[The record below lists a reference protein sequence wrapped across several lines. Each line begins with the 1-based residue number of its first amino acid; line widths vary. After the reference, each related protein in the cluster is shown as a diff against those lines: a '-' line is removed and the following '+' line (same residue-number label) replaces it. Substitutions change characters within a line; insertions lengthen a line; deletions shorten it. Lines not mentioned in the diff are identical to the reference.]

1 MFAKG
6 SLVLLARRLR
16 SVVLAFGAFALG
28 AAPLA
33 ADTGIDLPTGM
44 RITPLAAPG
53 ATFQRLATGLR
64 ADGNADATD
73 ASGLAL
79 SPDGKMLLV
88 LTSGYNLKFS
98 HENGKP
104 IVHQP
109 IDPKTG
115 GPDLAA
121 KPVDKAEWVFVY
133 NVASGAPEKLQQIA
147 IPNTYD
153 GIAWRADGLGF
164 YVSGGIDDRVYAYT
178 KAPRGSGT
186 PFVAEAA
193 YVLGHNA
200 DDDRAEPKYDGGLLA
215 KSPAAKADP
224 DAATGA
230 VVADV
235 APSADGRALF
245 ATNLE
250 NDSLSIVDTQTH
262 AVSDVSLLAASRDTP
277 QGEFPYGVAVLP
289 GDDGATKTVFVSSL
303 RDDQVLAVQ
312 PGAAPSVSVTHVC
325 SAPNALALSS
335 DRAHLFAVCGN
346 SDAVAELDASTGN
359 LVRTISLARPGDP
372 YRGANANGIAVAR
385 DGKRLYVTLGGENAV
400 AVVDVASGRVVGR
413 IPTGWYPTGVAISP
427 DGAYLYVCNE
437 KSDPGPNPSNG
448 YTTPAGKA
456 ENTTYQNQYGWALEK
471 AGLLSLPVPDD
482 ATLAKLAA
490 IVDANVGYA
499 NRAKAA
505 SLAYLH
511 GKIRHVIYIT
521 NENRTYDQVLGDLAG
536 ADGDPALA
544 TFPQAIGPNHH
555 AFARDFVTFDNFYV
569 PAESSGVGWNWSVAG
584 HTNDYA
590 ERSQAVLYGNAEF
603 KGLTYDYQGTV
614 RNLNLALP
622 QTGGSSIFDERLSG
636 VLDPTGASSILPGTR
651 DPVATDGD
659 GDDERGALGG
669 YLWDDAIR
677 HGLSVR
683 NYGEH
688 VDVDHYDADS
698 KQYVEV
704 SRTPYASHILQAAPA
719 KTALATRTDRYYRG
733 FDQNVPDQFR
743 IDEWEREFSGYVA
756 HGNLP
761 ALEMMTVPHDHF
773 GDFKTALDGLGTPE
787 LQFADNDY
795 ALGRIVRAVS
805 HSRYWKDTAIF
816 IDEDDSQSG
825 PDHVSTHRSP
835 AFVISPYARRGLV
848 DHTRYTTDSLLRT
861 IEVILGIEPLGMNDA
876 NAAPM
881 TDAFVHVPDLRTYQP
896 IVPGSLCRPPVARDL
911 LGSACVSPALQK
923 TAAIAPR
930 HAAAWWAAMTA
941 GMDFSRPD
949 AADPDRFNAILSYGV
964 LGHPPRL

>member
-1 MFAKG
+1 M
-6 SLVLLARRLR
+6 LLARRLR
-16 SVVLAFGAFALG
+16 SVLLVTSALALG

-33 ADTGIDLPTGM
+33 ADTGVDLPTGM

-73 ASGLAL
+73 ASALAL
-79 SPDGKMLLV
+79 SPDGKILLV
-88 LTSGYNLKFS
+88 LTSGYNLKFF
-98 HENGKP
+98 HEGGTP
-104 IVHQP
+104 IEHQP

-115 GPDLAA
+115 GPDLDA

-133 NVASGAPEKLQQIA
+133 NVANGASEKLQQIA

-164 YVSGGIDDRVYAYT
+164 YVSGGIDDRIYT
-178 KAPRGSGT
+178 YGKAPAGSVE
-186 PFVAEAA
+186 PFVAEPA
-193 YVLGHNA
+193 YVLGHT
-200 DDDRAEPKYDGGLLA
+200 GGLLA
-215 KSPAAKADP
+215 TSPAAKADP
-224 DAATGA
+224 DLPTGA
-230 VVADV
+230 VVAGL
-235 APSADGRALF
+235 APSADGRALY
-245 ATNLE
+245 AANME

-262 AVSDVSLLAASRDTP
+262 AVTDVSLLAPSHGVA
-277 QGEFPYGVAVLP
+277 QGEFPYGVVVLP
-289 GDDGATKTVFVSSL
+289 NGDATTKTVFVSSL
-303 RDDQVLAVQ
+303 RDSDVLAVH
-312 PGAAPSVSVTHVC
+312 PGATPAVTATHVC
-325 SAPNALALSS
+325 SGPNALALSH
-335 DRAHLFAVCGN
+335 DRAHVFAVCGN
-346 SDAVAELDASTGN
+346 ADAVAELDAATGA
-359 LVRTISLARPGDP
+359 LVRTISLARAGDP
-372 YRGANANGIAVAR
+372 YRGENPNGIAVAR
-385 DGKRLYVTLGGENAV
+385 DDKRLYVTLGGENAV
-400 AVVDVASGRVVGR
+400 AVVDVARGRVVGR

-427 DGAYLYVCNE
+427 SGAYLYVCNE
-437 KSDPGPNPSNG
+437 KSDPGPDPSNG
-448 YTTPAGKA
+448 YTTPGGKA
-456 ENTTYQNQYGWALEK
+456 ENPTHQNQYGWALEK
-471 AGLLSLPVPDD
+471 AGLLSLPVPSD
-482 ATLAKLAA
+482 ATLARLTT
-490 IVDANVGYA
+490 IVDRNAGYG

-505 SLAYLH
+505 TLAYLH

-536 ADGDPALA
+536 ANGDPVLN
-544 TFPQAIGPNHH
+544 TFPEAIGPNHH
-555 AFARDFVTFDNFYV
+555 ALARDFVTFDNFYV
-569 PAESSGVGWNWSVAG
+569 PAESSGVGWNWSVQG
-584 HTNDYA
+584 HTNDYT
-590 ERSQAVLYGNAEF
+590 ERAQAVLYGNAEF
-603 KGLTYDYQGTV
+603 KGLTYDYQGIV

-636 VLDPTGASSILPGTR
+636 VLDPTGASSMLPGAR
-651 DPVATDGD
+651 DPAATDGD
-659 GDDERGALGG
+659 GDEARGSLGG

-688 VDVDHYDADS
+688 VDLDHYDTDS
-698 KQYVEV
+698 KPFIEV

-761 ALEMMTVPHDHF
+761 ALEVMTVPHDHF
-773 GDFKTALDGLGTPE
+773 GNFKTALEGLGTPE

-835 AFVISPYARRGLV
+835 AYVVSAYTKRGYV

-861 IEVILGIEPLGMNDA
+861 IEVILGIEPLGLNDA

-881 TDAFVHVPDLRTYQP
+881 TDAFVPVPDVRPYEP
-896 IVPGSLCRPPVARDL
+896 IVPGSLCRPPVAPDL
-911 LGSACVSPALQK
+911 LGAICSSPRLKK
-923 TAAIAPR
+923 TAALPPL
-930 HAAAWWAAMTA
+930 HGAAWWAAMTA
-941 GMDFSRPD
+941 GMDFTHPD
-949 AADPDRFNAILSYGV
+949 ALDATRFNGLLQYGV
-964 LGHPPRL
+964 LGYAPRQ

>member
-1 MFAKG
+1 LLS
-6 SLVLLARRLR
+6 SLVLLAFVF
-16 SVVLAFGAFALG
+16 SLG
-28 AAPLA
+28 ATPISQGAE
-33 ADTGIDLPTGM
+33 DTGTDLPTGM

-53 ATFQRLATGLR
+53 ARFARLATGLR

-73 ASGLAL
+73 ASALAL
-79 SPDGKMLLV
+79 SPDGKFLLV
-88 LTSGYNLKFS
+88 LTSGYNLKFA
-98 HENGKP
+98 HESGAP

-121 KPVDKAEWVFVY
+121 KPVDKAEWVFIYDV
-133 NVASGAPEKLQQIA
+133 SGGTPEKRQQIA

-164 YVSGGIDDRVYAYT
+164 YVSGGIDDRVYAFAQ
-178 KAPRGSGT
+178 APPGSAD
-186 PFVAEAA
+186 PFVARPA
-193 YVLGHNA
+193 YVLGHND

-215 KSPAAKADP
+215 KTPAAKADP
-224 DAATGA
+224 DVATGA
-230 VVADV
+230 VVAGV
-235 APSADGRALF
+235 APSADGRSLF
-245 ATNLE
+245 AANME
-250 NDSLSIVDTQTH
+250 NDSLSIVDSRTH
-262 AVSDVSLLAASRDTP
+262 AVTDVSLLAQSHATP
-277 QGEFPYGVAVLP
+277 QGEFPYGLAVLP
-289 GDDGATKTVFVSSL
+289 HDDGTTAAVFVSSL
-303 RDDQVLAVQ
+303 RDDEVLAVR
-312 PGAAPSVSVTHVC
+312 PGATAGVTVTHVC
-325 SAPNALALSS
+325 RAPGALALSH
-335 DRAHLFAVCGN
+335 DRARLYAVC
-346 SDAVAELDASTGN
+346 SDADAVAELDATTGT
-359 LVRTISLARPGDP
+359 LVRTLSLARPGDP
-372 YRGANANGIAVAR
+372 YRGANPNAIAVAR

-400 AVVDVASGRVVGR
+400 AVVDVPTGHVVGR
-413 IPTGWYPTGVAISP
+413 IPTGWYPTGVALSP
-427 DGAYLYVCNE
+427 DGATLYVCNE
-437 KSDPGPNPSNG
+437 KSDPGPDPSNG

-456 ENTTYQNQYGWALEK
+456 ENTTHQNQYGWALEK
-471 AGLLSLPVPDD
+471 AGLLTLPVPDD
-482 ATLAKLAA
+482 ATLARLETV
-490 IVDANVGYA
+490 VDRNDGYA

-536 ADGDPALA
+536 ANGDPALN
-544 TFPQAIGPNHH
+544 TFPERIGPNHH

-569 PAESSGVGWNWSVAG
+569 PAESSGVGWNWSVQG
-584 HTNDYA
+584 HTNDYT
-590 ERSQAVLYGNAEF
+590 ERAQAVLYGNAEF

-636 VLDPTGASSILPGTR
+636 VLDPTGASSTLPGTR
-651 DPVATDGD
+651 DPAATEGD

-677 HGLSVR
+677 HGLTVR

-688 VDVDHYDADS
+688 VDTDHYDADS
-698 KQYVEV
+698 KPFVPI
-704 SRTPYASHILQAAPA
+704 SRTPYLSHVLQAAPA

-743 IDEWEREFSGYVA
+743 IDEWEREFTGYVA

-761 ALEMMTVPHDHF
+761 ALEVMTVPHDHF

-835 AFVISPYARRGLV
+835 AFVISPYAKRGLV

-861 IEVILGIEPLGMNDA
+861 IEVILGIEPLGLNDA

-881 TDAFVHVPDLRTYQP
+881 TDAFVRVPDVRPYEP
-896 IVPGSLCRPPVARDL
+896 IVPGSLCAPPVSRDL
-911 LGSACVSPALQK
+911 LGAACYSPSLKK
-923 TAAIAPR
+923 TAARSPR
-930 HAAAWWAAMTA
+930 RSAAWWAAMTA

-949 AADPDRFNAILSYGV
+949 AVDSTRFNAVLQYGV
-964 LGHPPRL
+964 LGYEPPPRSE